1 MEDRY
6 EILGKIGQGGL
17 GAVYRGYDK
26 RMSREVAIK
35 RISSVGEDREL
46 QEESTKQLIKE
57 AGALASL
64 QHPNIVTVYDVGAD
78 GDGPYVV
85 MELINGKTLDELIAR
100 APLTWNDFKELAMQT
115 QEALIAAQ
123 ELNLI
128 HSDLKPSN
136 LMLTWLPSGKFQV
149 KIVDFGLAT
158 LAQSQSKQDLE
169 SIDVVFGSIFFM
181 PPEQFE
187 RKPLDA
193 RSDMYS
199 MGCVYYQAL
208 TGNYPFDGTT
218 GNEVMEGHLH
228 HKVPPIKDVR
238 GGIPIWAC
246 DWIMWQI
253 NRYPQ
258 DRPESAR
265 EALSLFLQNDRIPD
279 APMSTGVPPKPV
291 GPPRPRIHIP
301 GSSPA
306 LQGAPATAGVPPTQS
321 LAKAKLVQTSQVTTV
336 GNQRAITQTA
346 PQPLAPPEGFK
357 PSVHTT
363 PEEPPARK
371 TQSAAAAHPSTANT
385 QKDPFPVQAPKPP
398 FKLGKGAK
406 IAIAVILGV
415 LLVFG
420 GVALNRSNKANRE
433 TRIVEELMEKAES
446 SADVEINRTSLLLIL
461 KATSTTE
468 SDTTLQK
475 LGAALA
481 QAKATDGTD
490 VDTSIA
496 EFVAT
501 SPKISARAKEILIGE
516 VLSKRNNPVILPK
529 MLEFVQSTDDPEL
542 VVAALQ
548 AIRPMV
554 GDDYFPKF
562 LQLIMATNN
571 DRIRDATER
580 IIEQIMRK
588 STKLDEMYKQLTSA
602 HESNFK
608 PEIQRCLKRLLSL
621 AEQLKAQN
629 K

>member
-17 GAVYRGYDK
+17 GAVYRGFDK
-26 RMSREVAIK
+26 RMNREVAIK
-35 RISSVGEDREL
+35 RISAVGEDPEL
-46 QEESTKQLIKE
+46 REESTKQLVKE

-78 GDGPYVV
+78 DDGPYVV

-158 LAQSQSKQDLE
+158 LAQSQSKQDLA

-187 RKPLDA
+187 RKQLDA
-193 RSDMYS
+193 RSDIYS

-208 TGNYPFDGTT
+208 TGNYPFDGAT
-218 GNEVMEGHLH
+218 GNEVMEAHLQH
-228 HKVPPIKDVR
+228 NVPLIKHVR
-238 GGIPIWAC
+238 GGLPLWAC

-279 APMSTGVPPKPV
+279 PKMSTGVPPAPA

-306 LQGAPATAGVPPTQS
+306 PQGSPATPAVPPTQS
-321 LAKAKLVQTSQVTTV
+321 LAKAKMVQTSQVTTV

-346 PQPLAPPEGFK
+346 PQPLAPPEGYK
-357 PSVHTT
+357 PSVHAA
-363 PEEPPARK
+363 PEAPPPTKK
-371 TQSAAAAHPSTANT
+371 TQTAAAPH
-385 QKDPFPVQAPKPP
+385 KEAPPITSPPKKP
-398 FKLGKGAK
+398 FKLNKAAK
-406 IAIAVILGV
+406 IAIAISTAV
-415 LLVFG
+415 LLIIGSVIFIKFSRNQRNTQM
-420 GVALNRSNKANRE
+420 VDDL
-433 TRIVEELMEKAES
+433 LEKAES
-446 SADVEINRTSLLLIL
+446 SSDVEVDHTKLDLIL
-461 KATSTTE
+461 KAVSNTDSNAN
-468 SDTTLQK
+468 LQK
-475 LGAALA
+475 LGAALTH
-481 QAKATDGTD
+481 AKATDGTD
-490 VDTSIA
+490 VDTRIV

-501 SPKISARAKEILIGE
+501 NPKISARAKEILIGD
-516 VLSKRNNPVILPK
+516 VLRTRNNPVILQT
-529 MLEFVQSTDDPEL
+529 MLSFIQSNDDPVL

-554 GDDYFPKF
+554 GDDYFGKF
-562 LQLIMATNN
+562 LQLLMGTNN
-571 DRIRDATER
+571 DQIRNAAEENTAD
-580 IIEQIMRK
+580 IMRK
-588 STKLDEMYKQLTSA
+588 GKNLDAQIKELTIA
-602 HESNFK
+602 YESNFK
-608 PEIQRCLKRLLSL
+608 AESQRALKRLLSL
-621 AEQLKAQN
+621 GEFLKAKN

>member
-17 GAVYRGYDK
+17 GAVYRAFDK

-35 RISSVGEDREL
+35 RISAVGEDPEL
-46 QEESTKQLIKE
+46 REESTKQLVKE

-78 GDGPYVV
+78 DDGPYVV
-85 MELINGKTLDELIAR
+85 MELINGKTLDELITR

-193 RSDMYS
+193 RSDIYS

-208 TGNYPFDGTT
+208 TGNYPFDGAT
-218 GNEVMEGHLH
+218 GNEVMEAHLQ
-228 HKVPPIKDVR
+228 HKVPSIKHVR
-238 GGIPIWAC
+238 GGLPLWAC

-279 APMSTGVPPKPV
+279 PPMSTGVPPTPA

-306 LQGAPATAGVPPTQS
+306 PQGTPAAAGVPPTQS
-321 LAKAKLVQTSQVTTV
+321 LAKAKLAQTSQVTTV
-336 GNQRAITQTA
+336 GSQRAITQTA

-357 PSVHTT
+357 PSVHAA
-363 PEEPPARK
+363 PVEPPPTRK
-371 TQSAAAAHPSTANT
+371 TQPAAAPHKEPL
-385 QKDPFPVQAPKPP
+385 PVESPPKKP
-398 FKLGKGAK
+398 FKLSKAAK
-406 IAIAVILGV
+406 IAIAISTTV
-415 LLVFG
+415 LLIIGSVISIKFS
-420 GVALNRSNKANRE
+420 RTQSNARAVDD
-433 TRIVEELMEKAES
+433 ILEKAES
-446 SADVEINRTSLLLIL
+446 SSEVEIDHTKLDLIL
-461 KATSTTE
+461 KAISNTDSNAN
-468 SDTTLQK
+468 LQK
-475 LGAALA
+475 LGTALTH
-481 QAKATDGTD
+481 AKATDGTD
-490 VDTSIA
+490 IDTIIA
-496 EFVAT
+496 EFVEN
-501 SPKISARAKEILIGE
+501 PKISARAKEILIGD
-516 VLSKRNNPVILPK
+516 VLRTRNNPVILPL
-529 MLEFVQSTDDPEL
+529 MLSFIQSHDDPAQ
-542 VVAALQ
+542 VVAALE

-554 GDDYFPKF
+554 GDDYFGKF
-562 LQLIMATNN
+562 LHLIMGTTN
-571 DRIRDATER
+571 DQIRDAAEANTAE
-580 IIEQIMRK
+580 IMRK
-588 STKLDEMYKQLTSA
+588 STNLDAQIKELTTTY
-602 HESNFK
+602 EGNFK
-608 PEIQRCLKRLLSL
+608 AESQRALKRLLSL
-621 AEQLKAQN
+621 GEFLKAKN